1 MLVHGTASSAARWAE
16 LVNDLSADPRIRDRF
31 EFWFFS
37 YETGNPIPYSA
48 LRLRQALAQAVASL
62 DPSGQDMALRDMV
75 LIGHSQ
81 GGLLVKMA
89 AVDTDSRLWD
99 AISRKPLDELRLQPE
114 TRELLRQ
121 SFFVEPAPFVGR
133 VIFVATPHRG
143 SYLAEYSLGSFI
155 AGFVR
160 LPFDL
165 LRATGDVLTN
175 NPDAFRFD
183 PQRTRVGSIYGMT
196 PGSPLITGL
205 ADLPVAPGIPAHSI
219 IAVRGDGPLED
230 ASDGVVRYESAHI
243 EGVES
248 ELIVRS
254 GHSVQSNPQTVLEVR
269 RILLLHAEEACR
281 EKGIGCAPAPAS

>member
-1 MLVHGTASSAARWAE
+1 M
-16 LVNDLSADPRIRDRF
+16 
-31 EFWFFS
+31 
-37 YETGNPIPYSA
+37 
-48 LRLRQALAQAVASL
+48 
-62 DPSGQDMALRDMV
+62 
-75 LIGHSQ
+75 
-81 GGLLVKMA
+81 
-89 AVDTDSRLWD
+89 
-99 AISRKPLDELRLQPE
+99 QPE

-121 SFFVEPAPFVGR
+121 SLFLEPEPFVGR

-160 LPFDL
+160 LPFNL

-183 PQRTRVGSIYGMT
+183 PQRTRVGSVYGMT

-205 ADLPVAPGIPAHSI
+205 ADIPVAPGIPAHSI
-219 IAVRGDGPLED
+219 IAVRGDGPVED
-230 ASDGVVRYESAHI
+230 GSDGVVRYESAHI

-254 GHSVQSNPQTVLEVR
+254 GHSVQANPQTVLELR

-281 EKGIGCAPAPAS
+281 EKGIGCAQPPALVSEAQ